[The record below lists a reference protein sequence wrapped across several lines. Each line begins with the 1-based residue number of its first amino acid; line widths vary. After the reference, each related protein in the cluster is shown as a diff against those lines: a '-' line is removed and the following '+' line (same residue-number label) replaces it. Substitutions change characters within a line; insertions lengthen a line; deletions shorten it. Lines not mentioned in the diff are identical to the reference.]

1 MFNHSWRGRQSRSKT
16 VMGNDRADGGEDART
31 QAGLGGEE
39 CEDWCLMVCRFT
51 GDAKLA
57 GAREEDAEDG
67 GGAGT
72 GFAAVTTEGN
82 SWKQKK
88 RKKKNGSQISERSKN
103 HWFGTMKSEKQLAN
117 GHRAGSFTNS
127 SLLLTVWRGGCR
139 GSHQPVRTPCCDLS
153 IKSSF
158 QGVLASAGPA

>member
-1 MFNHSWRGRQSRSKT
+1 M
-16 VMGNDRADGGEDART
+16 
-31 QAGLGGEE
+31 
-39 CEDWCLMVCRFT
+39 
-51 GDAKLA
+51 KLA

-88 RKKKNGSQISERSKN
+88 EKKKKKKKNGPQISERSKN
-103 HWFGTMKSEKQLAN
+103 HWFGTLKSEKQLAN

-127 SLLLTVWRGGCR
+127 SLLLALWRGGCR

-158 QGVLASAGPA
+158 RGGGLASAGPA